1 METNDLRKA
10 LEDIKEK
17 ITKTGP
23 SIAAAQEN
31 AESAGQLGELIGQ
44 VPQKYDTAIA
54 RSIRICLNIAD
65 EHLGDIDAVCDKVR
79 QAAEDALV
87 DTSAL
92 PHAPTEEELR
102 DIYREKSTNAAEKP
116 AEEDKDQIVAMLFHA
131 LRMTRAGEDI
141 KSMRRTKS
149 GLSETAEI
157 KYESGWTKYVDVT
170 ADSGIAMIIDICK
183 AIM

>member
-1 METNDLRKA
+1 METKDLRKA
-10 LEDIKEK
+10 LEDIKKK
-17 ITKTGP
+17 IAKTAP

-31 AESAGQLGELIGQ
+31 VESARELVELIGQ
-44 VPQKYDTAIA
+44 VPQKYDSAIA
-54 RSIRICLNIAD
+54 RSIGMCLNITD
-65 EHLGDIDAVCDKVR
+65 EHMADVDAACDKVS
-79 QAAEDALV
+79 QAAEEALV

-92 PHAPTEEELR
+92 PHAPTEEELL

-116 AEEDKDQIVAMLFHA
+116 AEEDKDQIVAMLLHA

-157 KYESGWTKYVDVT
+157 KYESGWTKYVDIT

>member
-1 METNDLRKA
+1 METKDLRKA
-10 LEDIKEK
+10 LEDIKKK
-17 ITKTGP
+17 IAKTAP

-31 AESAGQLGELIGQ
+31 VESARELVELIRQ
-44 VPQKYDTAIA
+44 VPQKYDSAIA
-54 RSIRICLNIAD
+54 RSIGMCLNIAD
-65 EHLGDIDAVCDKVR
+65 EHMADVDAACDKVS
-79 QAAEDALV
+79 QAAEEALV

-116 AEEDKDQIVAMLFHA
+116 AEEDKDQIIGMLFHV

-141 KSMRRTKS
+141 KSLKRTKK
-149 GLSETAEI
+149 GFSETAEI
-157 KYESGWTKYVDVT
+157 KYESGWTEYVDVT

>member
-1 METNDLRKA
+1 MEAKKLQKA
-10 LEDIKEK
+10 LEDIKKNIEK
-17 ITKTGP
+17 AGP
-23 SIAAAQEN
+23 SIEAVQANMEAGRQLVELIAQVPEEYN
-31 AESAGQLGELIGQ
+31 APLTRSAG
-44 VPQKYDTAIA
+44 
-54 RSIRICLNIAD
+54 ICLNIAD

-116 AEEDKDQIVAMLFHA
+116 AEEDKDQIIGILFHV

-157 KYESGWTKYVDVT
+157 KYESGWTKYVDIT